1 MHKRILLPTDGSE
14 NAEKAGEY
22 AISLADLSGADIIV
36 LNVID
41 TYYLDSIPQPDVRE
55 SVDEEL
61 RADVKRAVERFESK
75 IEENK
80 CNGKCQN
87 VNFKILIKEG
97 KPADVIL
104 KTIDEEG
111 IDQVIIG
118 KSSKKGLERFLLG
131 KTTDKV
137 VKEAKIPVNVI
148 S

>member
-1 MHKRILLPTDGSE
+1 M
-14 NAEKAGEY
+14 
-22 AISLADLSGADIIV
+22 
-36 LNVID
+36 ID
-41 TYYLDSIPQPDVRE
+41 TYYLEAIPQPDVRE

-61 RADVKRAVERFESK
+61 RADVQRAVERFEAK

-104 KTIDEEG
+104 KTINEEG

-131 KTTDKV
+131 QTTDKV
-137 VKEAKIPVNVI
+137 VKQAKVPVNVI

>member
-14 NAEKAGEY
+14 NAIRAGEY

-61 RADVKRAVERFESK
+61 RADVKRAVEHFEER

-80 CNGKCQN
+80 WIVQ
-87 VNFKILIKEG
+87 FE
-97 KPADVIL
+97 
-104 KTIDEEG
+104 
-111 IDQVIIG
+111 
-118 KSSKKGLERFLLG
+118 
-131 KTTDKV
+131 
-137 VKEAKIPVNVI
+137 
-148 S
+148 

>member
-1 MHKRILLPTDGSE
+1 MHKRILLPTDGSK
-14 NAEKAGEY
+14 NAERAGEY

-41 TYYLDSIPQPDVRE
+41 TYYLNAITQPDVRE

-61 RADVKRAVERFESK
+61 RASVKKAIERFEEK

-80 CNGKCQN
+80 CNGTCQN

-104 KTIDEEG
+104 KTIDEEE

-118 KSSKKGLERFLLG
+118 KSGKHGLERFLLG
-131 KTTDKV
+131 NTTERV
-137 VKEAKIPVNVI
+137 LKEAKIPVNVI

>member
-1 MHKRILLPTDGSE
+1 MHKRILVPTDGSE
-14 NAEKAGEY
+14 NAIRAGEY

-41 TYYLDSIPQPDVRE
+41 TSYLDAIPQPDVRE

-61 RADVKRAVERFESK
+61 RTSVKKAIERLEAK

-80 CNGKCQN
+80 CNGTCQN
-87 VNFKILIKEG
+87 INFKILIKEG
-97 KPADVIL
+97 KPSDIIL
-104 KTIDEEG
+104 KTIEEEN

-118 KSSKKGLERFLLG
+118 KSGKHGLERFLLG

-137 VKEAKIPVNVI
+137 VKQAKVPVNVI

>member
-22 AISLADLSGADIIV
+22 AISLADLSGADIVV

-41 TYYLDSIPQPDVRE
+41 TYYLEAIPQPDVRE

-137 VKEAKIPVNVI
+137 VKDAKIPVNVI

>member
-14 NAEKAGEY
+14 NAIRAGEY

-61 RADVKRAVERFESK
+61 RANVQKAVERFEAK
-75 IEENK
+75 LEENQ
-80 CNGKCQN
+80 CNGTCKN

-97 KPADVIL
+97 KPAEVIL
-104 KTIDEEG
+104 KTIDEEK
-111 IDQVIIG
+111 IDQVVIG
-118 KSSKKGLERFLLG
+118 KSGKKGLERFLLG
-131 KTTDKV
+131 QTTDKV
-137 VKEAKIPVNVI
+137 VKKAKVPVNVI

>member
-1 MHKRILLPTDGSE
+1 VHKRILLPTDGSE
-14 NAEKAGEY
+14 NAIRAGEY

-41 TYYLDSIPQPDVRE
+41 TYYLEAIPQQDVRE

-61 RADVKRAVERFESK
+61 RASVKKAIERFEAK

-80 CNGKCQN
+80 CNGTCQN

-104 KTIDEEG
+104 KTIEEEN

-118 KSSKKGLERFLLG
+118 KSGKHGLERFLLG

-137 VKEAKIPVNVI
+137 VKQAKVPVNVI

>member
-1 MHKRILLPTDGSE
+1 LLPIDGSE
-14 NAEKAGEY
+14 NAERAGEY

-41 TYYLDSIPQPDVRE
+41 TYYLKSIPQPDVRE

-61 RADVKRAVERFESK
+61 RGSVKRSVEHFEEK
-75 IEENK
+75 LEENK
-80 CNGKCQN
+80 CNGTCKN

-118 KSSKKGLERFLLG
+118 KSGKKGLERFLLG
-131 KTTDKV
+131 QTTDKV
-137 VKEAKIPVNVI
+137 VKQAKVPVNVI

>member
-41 TYYLDSIPQPDVRE
+41 TYYLKSIPQPDVRE

-61 RADVKRAVERFESK
+61 RADVQRAVERFEAK

-87 VNFKILIKEG
+87 VNFKILLKEG

-137 VKEAKIPVNVI
+137 VKEAKVPVNVI

>member
-1 MHKRILLPTDGSE
+1 MHKRILVPTDGSE
-14 NAEKAGEY
+14 NAERAGEY

-41 TYYLDSIPQPDVRE
+41 TYYLASIVQPDVRE

-61 RADVKRAVERFESK
+61 RTSVKKAVERFEAK

-80 CNGKCQN
+80 FNGKCQN
-87 VNFKILIKEG
+87 VKFKILIKEG
-97 KPADVIL
+97 KPVDVIL
-104 KTIDEEG
+104 KTIDEEK

-118 KSSKKGLERFLLG
+118 KSGKDGLERFLLG
-131 KTTDKV
+131 NTTERV
-137 VKEAKIPVNVI
+137 LKEAKIPVNVI

>member
-1 MHKRILLPTDGSE
+1 MHKKILLPTDGSE

-41 TYYLDSIPQPDVRE
+41 TYYLEAIPQPDVRE

-61 RADVKRAVERFESK
+61 RADVQRAVERFEAK

-104 KTIDEEG
+104 KTINEEG

-137 VKEAKIPVNVI
+137 VKEAKVPVNVI

>member
-1 MHKRILLPTDGSE
+1 MHKKILLPTDGSE
-14 NAEKAGEY
+14 NAIKAGEY

-61 RADVKRAVERFESK
+61 RTSVRKAVERFEETL
-75 IEENK
+75 EENK
-80 CNGKCQN
+80 CNGKCTN

-118 KSSKKGLERFLLG
+118 KSGKHGLEKFLLG

-137 VKEAKIPVNVI
+137 VKEAKVPVNVI

>member
-1 MHKRILLPTDGSE
+1 MHKRILVPTDGSE
-14 NAEKAGEY
+14 NAERAGEY

-41 TYYLDSIPQPDVRE
+41 TYYLASIVQPDVRE

-61 RADVKRAVERFESK
+61 RTSVKREVQRFEAK

-87 VNFKILIKEG
+87 VKFKILIKEG
-97 KPADVIL
+97 KPVDVIL
-104 KTIDEEG
+104 KTIDEEK

-118 KSSKKGLERFLLG
+118 KSGKDGLERFLLG
-131 KTTDKV
+131 NTTERV
-137 VKEAKIPVNVI
+137 LKEAKIPVNVI

>member
-1 MHKRILLPTDGSE
+1 MHKKILVPTDGSE
-14 NAEKAGEY
+14 NAIKAGEY

-41 TYYLDSIPQPDVRE
+41 TYYLAAIPQPDVRE

-61 RADVKRAVERFESK
+61 RADVQKAVERFEEQ
-75 IEENK
+75 IEDNK

-104 KTIDEEG
+104 KTINEEE

-118 KSSKKGLERFLLG
+118 KSGKQGLEKFLLG

-137 VKEAKIPVNVI
+137 VKQAKVPVNVI

>member
-1 MHKRILLPTDGSE
+1 MHKRILVPTDGSE
-14 NAEKAGEY
+14 NAVRAGEY

-41 TYYLDSIPQPDVRE
+41 TYYLNSIPQPDVRE

-61 RADVKRAVERFESK
+61 RTDVKRAVELFEAK
-75 IEENK
+75 LEENQ
-80 CNGKCQN
+80 CNGTCKN

-118 KSSKKGLERFLLG
+118 KSGKKGLERFLLG
-131 KTTDKV
+131 KTTDRV
-137 VKEAKIPVNVI
+137 VKEAKVPVNII

>member
-1 MHKRILLPTDGSE
+1 MHKRILVPTDGSE
-14 NAEKAGEY
+14 NAERAGEY

-41 TYYLDSIPQPDVRE
+41 TYYLASIVQPDVRE

-61 RADVKRAVERFESK
+61 RTSVKKAVERFEAK

-87 VNFKILIKEG
+87 VKFKILIKEG
-97 KPADVIL
+97 KPVDVIL
-104 KTIDEEG
+104 KTIDEEK

-118 KSSKKGLERFLLG
+118 KSGKDGLERFLLG
-131 KTTDKV
+131 NTTERV
-137 VKEAKIPVNVI
+137 LKEAKIPVNVI